1 MSDPFAQLFAPA
13 DEDGR
18 FYGLAVGIVTNNRDP
33 EGLGRVKVR
42 FPWLSDQDE
51 SYWARIATPM
61 AGKNRGLY
69 FLPEVDDEVLVG
81 FERGAME
88 FPFVLGALWNGRDT
102 PPENNSDGKN
112 NRRIITSR
120 AGHTI
125 RLDDSAGAEK
135 IEIVDRSGK
144 NSIVLDSA
152 QNMLTISADADIVI
166 TSANGRLTLSGKGV
180 EIASEMEVT
189 IQAKTTMD
197 LQARASM
204 KIKGATVDI
213 N

>member
-13 DEDGR
+13 DDDGR

-51 SYWARIATPM
+51 SYWARIVTPM

-102 PPENNSDGKN
+102 PPENNRDGKN
-112 NRRIITSR
+112 NRRTITSR

-135 IEIVDRSGK
+135 VEIVDRSGR
-144 NSIVLDSA
+144 NSIVIDTA
-152 QNMLTISADADIVI
+152 RNTLTISADSDVVI
-166 TSANGRLTLSGKGV
+166 RAANGRLRLSGKGV
-180 EIASEMEVT
+180 EIASQADIS
-189 IQAKTTMD
+189 IQANTTMD
-197 LQARASM
+197 VKAQAKMSIR
-204 KIKGATVDI
+204 GATVDI